1 MSNDMKLNFGQ
12 EVLVLPASALS
23 CCDDIDA
30 AYLRVLLWLASDL
43 TLAQKPKQLAKLAG
57 CDAKT
62 LNAALDHWCESGVL
76 CRDGEKASLPAMAMV
91 VEKSVPFDEKA
102 VEKAAE
108 PEKHLHRA
116 DELPNYTSTQLAELM
131 EARDGVR
138 VLVDEA
144 QRIMG
149 KIFNMSEVNILVGM
163 LDYLGL
169 SEESVLLLL
178 AHCARIEK
186 KGLRTIEKYAIRLVD
201 QGISTPE
208 ALEEEFHAVEALR
221 SFEGQIRSMFGM
233 KARSLTAKEEKFL
246 RAWILWGYDL
256 DAVRMAY
263 EITVNAIGDAS
274 LPYANSILKAWHEE
288 GIHTPA
294 EIQAKLDGDKAKKEG
309 ESNGSVLGNS
319 FDTDDLFA
327 AALARSF
334 RERQDD

>member
-1 MSNDMKLNFGQ
+1 MKLNFGQ
-12 EVLVLPASALS
+12 EVLVLPASVLS

-30 AYLRVLLWLASDL
+30 AYLRVLLWLTSDL
-43 TLAQKPKQLAKLAG
+43 TLGQKPKQLAKLAG
-57 CDAKT
+57 CDQKT
-62 LNAALDHWCESGVL
+62 LSAALAYWRENGVL
-76 CRDGEKASLPAMAMV
+76 SGEGEAA
-91 VEKSVPFDEKA
+91 SVPVMATVNQTPQVKKTSEKT
-102 VEKAAE
+102 AE

-131 EARDGVR
+131 EQRNGVR

-144 QRIMG
+144 QRIIG

-163 LDYLGL
+163 LDYLGM

-186 KGLRTIEKYAIRLVD
+186 KGLRSIEKYAIRLVD

-233 KARSLTAKEEKFL
+233 KARSLTAKEEKIL
-246 RAWILWGYDL
+246 RDWLSWGFDV
-256 DAVRMAY
+256 DGVRMAY
-263 EITVNAIGDAS
+263 EITVNAIGEAS
-274 LPYANSILKAWHEE
+274 LPYANSILKTWHEE
-288 GIHTPA
+288 GLHTPA
-294 EIQAKLDGDKAKKEG
+294 EIQAKLDADRTKKESENG
-309 ESNGSVLGNS
+309 GSVLGNS

-334 RERQDD
+334 NERQDQ

>member
-1 MSNDMKLNFGQ
+1 M
-12 EVLVLPASALS
+12 
-23 CCDDIDA
+23 
-30 AYLRVLLWLASDL
+30 WLASDL

-57 CDAKT
+57 CDQKT
-62 LNAALDHWCESGVL
+62 LNAALSHWRESGVL
-76 CRDGEKASLPAMAMV
+76 ADGGAENSIPAMTTV
-91 VEKSVPFDEKA
+91 
-102 VEKAAE
+102 AE
-108 PEKHLHRA
+108 PYEAEKTTEKESEKHLHRA

-131 EARDGVR
+131 EQREGVR

-163 LDYLGL
+163 LDYLGM

-221 SFEGQIRSMFGM
+221 SFEGQIRTMFGM
-233 KARSLTAKEEKFL
+233 KARSLTAKEETIL
-246 RAWILWGYDL
+246 RAWISWGFDV

-263 EITVNAIGDAS
+263 EITVNAIGEAS

-288 GIHTPA
+288 NLHTPD
-294 EIQAKLDGDKAKKEG
+294 EIQAKLDEDKAKKEG
-309 ESNGSVLGNS
+309 DNGGSVLGNS

-334 RERQDD
+334 SERKDQ

>member
-1 MSNDMKLNFGQ
+1 MMKLNFGQ
-12 EVLVLPASALS
+12 EVLVLPASVLS

-43 TLAQKPKQLAKLAG
+43 TLLQKPKQLAKLAS
-57 CDAKT
+57 CDQKT
-62 LNAALDHWCESGVL
+62 LNAALAHWREGGVL
-76 CRDGEKASLPAMAMV
+76 AGDTETTAVPAMATV
-91 VEKSVPFDEKA
+91 IEAQKD
-102 VEKAAE
+102 EKAAE

-131 EARDGVR
+131 EQRNGIR

-163 LDYLGL
+163 LDYLGM

-208 ALEEEFHAVEALR
+208 ALEEEFHTVEVLR

-233 KARSLTAKEEKFL
+233 KARSLTAKEEKIL
-246 RAWILWGYDL
+246 REWLSWGFDI
-256 DAVRMAY
+256 DGVRMAY
-263 EITVNAIGDAS
+263 EITVNAIGEAS
-274 LPYANSILKAWHEE
+274 VPYANSILKSWHEE
-288 GIHTPA
+288 GLHTPA
-294 EIQAKLDGDKAKKEG
+294 EIQAKLDADQAKKEG
-309 ESNGSVLGNS
+309 ESGASVLGNS
-319 FDTDDLFA
+319 FDTDDLLM
-327 AALARSF
+327 AALNRSF
-334 RERQDD
+334 SDRREN

>member
-1 MSNDMKLNFGQ
+1 MKLNFGQ
-12 EVLVLPASALS
+12 EVLVLPASVLS

-30 AYLRVLLWLASDL
+30 AYLRVLLWLTSDL
-43 TLAQKPKQLAKLAG
+43 TLGQKPKQLAKLAG
-57 CDAKT
+57 CDQKT
-62 LNAALDHWCESGVL
+62 LSAALAYWRENGVL
-76 CRDGEKASLPAMAMV
+76 SGEGEAA
-91 VEKSVPFDEKA
+91 SVPVMATVNQTPQVKKTSEKT
-102 VEKAAE
+102 AE

-131 EARDGVR
+131 EQRNGVR

-163 LDYLGL
+163 LDYLGM

-186 KGLRTIEKYAIRLVD
+186 KGLRSIEKYAIRLVD

-233 KARSLTAKEEKFL
+233 KARSLTAKEEKIL
-246 RAWILWGYDL
+246 RDWLSWGFDV
-256 DAVRMAY
+256 DGVRMAY
-263 EITVNAIGDAS
+263 EITVNAIGEAS
-274 LPYANSILKAWHEE
+274 LPYANSILKTWHEE
-288 GIHTPA
+288 GLHTPA
-294 EIQAKLDGDKAKKEG
+294 EIQAKLDADQAKKED
-309 ESNGSVLGNS
+309 ESGSSVLGNS

-334 RERQDD
+334 NERQDQ